1 MVNRMQKRRKAI
13 KSDGKSTAP
22 LFLFVL
28 IVIFPA
34 FDQTAYAGL
43 FDDAVSGEA
52 VVSQDQQTMQSD
64 GEKSSGET
72 STQEDLSTSDDGT
85 SIAPSVPTAVDI
97 PLKYELN
104 GYIRGTVYAGKVP
117 NENDAE
123 IKTIYAEPAL
133 KLRVRKGDFGDA
145 FADTRFRFGYDGET
159 TTARLDLREAY
170 VNVYPGPFDIRLG
183 HQVIVWG
190 RADGINPTNNLTP
203 FSWRMRS
210 PYEDD
215 QKLGNL
221 ALRGYYNLA
230 PFRLEAVWVPLYRA
244 TELPK
249 LPFPDFISL
258 TEDYPDPRLQ
268 NGLGAARAHLE
279 LPVVEMSISYLYGYS
294 PLPGFVAESIGLDTT
309 GALSVVLARTPY
321 RHHVVG
327 FDFSTAVS
335 DLFGLR
341 GEAAYRYPE
350 QEGDDW
356 RNPVEDIYYVVGVD
370 REFGD
375 IMIIAQYIGRYAW
388 DWQWVGRFEGA
399 ASLEGD
405 AIPDIAA
412 AESILARVNQLVHGQ
427 PDEWQHSVSGRVS
440 WDLLH
445 QTLSLELSGLFNFIT
460 EEWTIRPRASYD
472 LTDSLEFALGAELF
486 GGPTDTL
493 FGAVDA
499 IQSAGYG
506 QLLAWF

>member
-1 MVNRMQKRRKAI
+1 MQKRRTAI
-13 KSDGKSTAP
+13 KGDGKSTVL
-22 LFLFVL
+22 LFSFVL
-28 IVIFPA
+28 IFVFLA
-34 FDQTAYAGL
+34 FHQTAFAGL

-52 VVSQDQQTMQSD
+52 VVAQDDESAQS
-64 GEKSSGET
+64 GGET
-72 STQEDLSTSDDGT
+72 TTQDELSTPDDRA
-85 SIAPSVPTAVDI
+85 SISPDVPTAVDR

-104 GYIRGTVYAGKVP
+104 GYIRGTIYAGKVP
-117 NENDAE
+117 NRDDAE
-123 IKTIYAEPAL
+123 IKNAYAEPAL
-133 KLRVRKGDFGDA
+133 KLRIKKGDFGDA
-145 FADTRFRFGYDGET
+145 FAETRFRFGYDGET
-159 TTARLDLREAY
+159 TSPQLDLREAY

-203 FSWRMRS
+203 FTWRMRS

-221 ALRGYYNLA
+221 ALRAYYNLA
-230 PFRLEAVWVPLYRA
+230 PFRLEGVWIPLYRA

-258 TEDYPDPRLQ
+258 TEDYPEPRIQ
-268 NGLGAARAHLE
+268 NGLVAARAHLE

-294 PLPGFVAESIGLDTT
+294 PMPGFVLESIGQDTT
-309 GALSVVLARTPY
+309 GALSIVLARTPY

-327 FDFSTAVS
+327 FDFSTVVG

-350 QEGDDW
+350 EEGDLW
-356 RNPVEDIYYVVGVD
+356 QTPVEDIYYVLGVD

-388 DWQWVGRFEGA
+388 DWQWAGRFEGA
-399 ASLEGD
+399 ESLEGGE
-405 AIPDIAA
+405 ITDIAA
-412 AESILARVNQLVHGQ
+412 AQSILARVNQLVHGQ
-427 PDEWQHSVSGRVS
+427 PDEWQHSVSGRIS
-440 WDLLH
+440 WDLLY
-445 QTLSLELSGLFNFIT
+445 QTLSLELSGLFNFNT
-460 EEWTIRPRASYD
+460 EEWTVRPRASYD

-486 GGPTDTL
+486 GGPTDSL
-493 FGAVDA
+493 FGAVDS
-499 IQSAGYG
+499 IQSAGYV
-506 QLLAWF
+506 QLIAWF